1 MGLGLG
7 AGEFQHRVLGAAALH
22 HGKLEMAG
30 QADFECID
38 ADFPIALHTMAV
50 AGGKQSTLVE
60 NGQEQRGTLGQF
72 LIVEIAA
79 NGARFLGVHH
89 APFGRRRHAHHA
101 KKGCQ
106 RQIKPA
112 ILRPEGQAAGHGLLI
127 HRNMQRAAIGE
138 IFRQR
143 PEKRAEA
150 AKAPIRAE
158 FDLFDIHPQSIAGLS
173 AAHFHG
179 AGDDMR
185 AEPRQF
191 SVNFRNRGVQLQ
203 ALFRPRHHF
212 RPARDAFQNDGLAR
226 GNARHRCEGSI
237 KPAPT
242 AGSDRSGDPRCLRHQ
257 NVLLI

>member
-1 MGLGLG
+1 
-7 AGEFQHRVLGAAALH
+7 
-22 HGKLEMAG
+22 MA
-30 QADFECID
+30 I
-38 ADFPIALHTMAV
+38 T
-50 AGGKQSTLVE
+50 GGKQSALVE
-60 NGQEQRGTLGQF
+60 NGQEQRGALGQF

-112 ILRPEGQAAGHGLLI
+112 ILRAEGQAAGHGLLI

-143 PEKRAEA
+143 AEKRAEA
-150 AKAPIRAE
+150 AKAPIRTE
-158 FDLFDIHPQSIAGLS
+158 FDLFDIHAQSITWLG

-185 AEPRQF
+185 AKARQL
-191 SVNFRNRGVQLQ
+191 GVD
-203 ALFRPRHHF
+203 F
-212 RPARDAFQNDGLAR
+212 
-226 GNARHRCEGSI
+226 
-237 KPAPT
+237 
-242 AGSDRSGDPRCLRHQ
+242 
-257 NVLLI
+257 